1 MPIERPD
8 RNNPRPLKPTLASN
22 RTAKTTALTP
32 RLAVAPTASSTVSST
47 STRTARSSNGTT
59 PRAPTVANVD
69 NVTPVKAFLSSN
81 ITPRSSSRKSRVGG
95 DSATS
100 TPSVTPSATPNNS
113 RPTSTIDFHK
123 EQGAAYS
130 AHGAIAKAVAGAAR
144 PRSTVGQQNT
154 HTASAPRAPQ
164 LAGIFSQ
171 TQSDVGSRKDTSP
184 RFFHANDARPHDPP
198 APPQAHAPA
207 RKAPTFFYADGRQD
221 DTLQTKRTLSAT
233 SGGPQFFHADSVPES
248 KGRRPILT
256 PPPIPTSP
264 ELLPAAEPSNEAS
277 LRPPS
282 PTKDFAHLSYRK
294 GASQVRPAISR
305 GSSGNSA
312 LAIFGGHSGSDV
324 GDRNGRRSSV
334 ASTIKR
340 GHVKSSSLSSID
352 SVTSLRKSSTNE
364 PTAMAP
370 SPLHAEKSVSEKRA
384 SAPSP
389 YYTAFSPLGSPIS
402 ESPKRNS
409 EGKTPLEVMNELA
422 ANARR
427 ERKVLDLEI
436 SNSSL
441 LAINRS
447 LEKEIR
453 KQKAELRR
461 FRRMS
466 RAGHFAA
473 DHMESLTD
481 TSAIG
486 SVSMGNLSD
495 MSEGDEDYD
504 EDEEEEEEDEDE
516 EDSSESSLDDSAL
529 SPGAQQERDEA
540 HRARDEKRLQLDLS
554 KHRDML
560 NDSQKMNQ
568 SLRRC
573 LGWTEQLIKDGQK
586 ALEYKVNVSDVKLGG
601 RVLISEDD
609 NEIAEAEE
617 SKGLLS
623 PWSPMHQAI
632 DALESPFFPGLSS
645 NRVIDRD
652 SGVDLE
658 GLDAVGQST
667 DNSRTS
673 SPRNKS
679 TTSPMKE
686 FRPSLPGTWV
696 SYATNPRES
705 EVKKH
710 ESLSPLGSPFE
721 ERIRHL
727 HASIDALEAS

>member
-221 DTLQTKRTLSAT
+221 DTPSKQSAPSPPLSVVSRSHSISRSQ

-294 GASQVRPAISR
+294 GASQPKEVVDQRAYRHGTKPAPCR
-305 GSSGNSA
+305 EER
-312 LAIFGGHSGSDV
+312 F
-324 GDRNGRRSSV
+324 R
-334 ASTIKR
+334 KE
-340 GHVKSSSLSSID
+340 SLSTLPI
-352 SVTSLRKSSTNE
+352 LYR
-364 PTAMAP
+364 
-370 SPLHAEKSVSEKRA
+370 LL
-384 SAPSP
+384 
-389 YYTAFSPLGSPIS
+389 PLGSPIS